1 MDIRYNE
8 MKVTL
13 KDRIAIEKGYPSWD
27 DMFDWICRPSERPE
41 VVGQLIE
48 AATKEYCRRLIE
60 QVEDDMN
67 SDYMPTSDRQ
77 EMAYHDGITA
87 LRDKVIEIL

>member
-1 MDIRYNE
+1 MR
-8 MKVTL
+8 VTL

-27 DMFDWICRPSERPE
+27 DYFDWICRPGERPE

-48 AATKEYCRRLIE
+48 AATIEYCKRLIE
-60 QVEDDMN
+60 QTEDEMN
-67 SDYMPTSDRQ
+67 SDYLPTSDRQ

-87 LRDKVIEIL
+87 LRIKLNELL